1 MTSLCFD
8 NDIQKTQGNLNLES
22 GHSITHII
30 MKLTTIIID
39 TVVIACFLTGVG
51 VTFDQIESASLSNPF
66 TVKTAQRNHTN

>member
-1 MTSLCFD
+1 MTSVCYD

-39 TVVIACFLTGVG
+39 TVVIACFLTGIS
-51 VTFDQIESASLSNPF
+51 VTFDKIESASLSNPF
-66 TVKTAQRNHTN
+66 TVKTAQLNQTN